1 MGLEKIV
8 TLTKLAEWTFRRL
21 RLTNHDDQKTINGYR
36 NCNLPLTGCNSKCTP
51 RAAASCCTKQ
61 QTALVQLYFESLD
74 AVRSQNAAC
83 EAVPDNLVTND
94 KDHTGAGSCDGKLL
108 REAESDRR

>member
-1 MGLEKIV
+1 M
-8 TLTKLAEWTFRRL
+8 
-21 RLTNHDDQKTINGYR
+21 
-36 NCNLPLTGCNSKCTP
+36 
-51 RAAASCCTKQ
+51 
-61 QTALVQLYFESLD
+61 QLYFESLD